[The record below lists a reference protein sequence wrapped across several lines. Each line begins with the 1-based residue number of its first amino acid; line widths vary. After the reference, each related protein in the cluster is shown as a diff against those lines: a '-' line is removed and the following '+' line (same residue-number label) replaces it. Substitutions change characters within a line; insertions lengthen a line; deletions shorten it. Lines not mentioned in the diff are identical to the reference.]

1 MCILLAAIANATRS
15 GSPCWPAQ
23 DLDPARRQHLAVQ
36 TLAGCRSVTELA
48 EHYHVSRKFV
58 YQQAQ
63 RAEQALRRAFDP
75 PPHDADVL
83 FYLPVTKAWLWQ
95 LVLAL
100 VLVCHSSY
108 RGVIELLRDLLDY
121 PISLGTVHN
130 IVHGAVAI
138 AEAYNDSQ
146 DLSDSRIAALD
157 EIFQSGAP
165 VLVGCD
171 AHSSF
176 CFLLSEEE
184 HRDADTWGVRLL
196 ELKDRQFS
204 PEASIA
210 DAGLGLRAG
219 HQVAFPKTPCRG
231 DVFHAQA
238 EFTPVVGYLE
248 NRAYEAIADRSK
260 LQTQLARP
268 GKRRDQMKRK
278 WRQRLWRAERAETQ
292 AIALSDDLAVLLRWL
307 REDILAVAGPA
318 HIIRC
323 ELYDFVVDELRQ
335 REELCP
341 EHITPLRKYL
351 ENQRDELL
359 AFAAQLDR
367 DLGKLAARYEVPV
380 ERARQAFAVE
390 ALPAGDVRRER
401 RARVLSQQ
409 LGGRYQPLRVAIA
422 ALRRK
427 VVRASSVV
435 ENLNSRLRNYFTLRR
450 HLGADY
456 LKLLQFFLNHRRFL
470 RSEHP
475 DRVDQSPR
483 ELLTGKP
490 HEHWLELL
498 GHRLFRRHLEG
509 EAQHHD
515 NG

>member
-1 MCILLAAIANATRS
+1 MCILPSPTTDATPS
-15 GSPCWPAQ
+15 SAPCYPARA
-23 DLDPARRQHLAVQ
+23 LDPAQRQHLAVQ
-36 TLAGCRSVTELA
+36 ALAGSLSITELA
-48 EHYHVSRKFV
+48 EQHHVSRKFV
-58 YQQAQ
+58 YQQVEL
-63 RAEQALRRAFDP
+63 AEQALRRAFDP
-75 PPHDADVL
+75 PPEDADVL

-100 VLVCHSSY
+100 VLICRSSY
-108 RGVIELLRDLLDY
+108 RGVIELLRDLFDY

-138 AEAYNDSQ
+138 AAQHNGNQ

-171 AHSSF
+171 AHSSY

-184 HRDADTWGVRLL
+184 HRDAETWGVRLL

-204 PEASIA
+204 PDATIA
-210 DAGLGLRAG
+210 DAGQALRAG
-219 HQVAFPKTPCRG
+219 QQEALPKTPCWG

-238 EFTPVVGYLE
+238 EYTPVVGYLD
-248 NRAYEAIADRSK
+248 NRAYEAIGARSK
-260 LQTQLARP
+260 LQAQLARP
-268 GKRRDQMKRK
+268 GKLRDRMKRK
-278 WRQRLWRAERAETQ
+278 WVQQLWRAQRTETQ
-292 AIALSDDLAVLLRWL
+292 AIALAEDTAVLLRWL

-318 HIIRC
+318 HSTRC
-323 ELYDFVVDELRQ
+323 ALYDFVVDELRQ

-351 ENQRDELL
+351 ENQRDALL
-359 AFAAQLDR
+359 AFAVQLDR
-367 DLGKLAARYEVPV
+367 DLRKLEAAYQVPV
-380 ERARQAFAVE
+380 ELVRETLAVE
-390 ALPAGDVRRER
+390 ALPAGDVRRGP
-401 RARVLSQQ
+401 RATVLSEQ
-409 LGGRYQPLRVAIA
+409 LGGRYQPLRAAIG
-422 ALRRK
+422 ALRRD

-490 HEHWLELL
+490 HAHWLELL
-498 GHRLFRRHLEG
+498 GYRLFRRQQDG
-509 EAQHHD
+509 EAERHE